1 MTNEKKAYKIKKI
14 VLAAGESKRF
24 GDKNKLSEIIKGK
37 PLINHILDTLFKI
50 FDPSELI
57 IIVGH
62 EKNIIK
68 NLIFNKNKDVKILEN
83 KNYRKGIGTSI
94 ALGMNN
100 LNADI
105 DGVMIIPA
113 DMPYINSKDL
123 INLEKKFMELNCVKV
138 VMPEHNYRIG
148 NPVIL
153 PRNYFKILKSLK
165 DDFGARSLIKKKDI
179 VTLKTGFGTI
189 FDIDTKEELAK
200 TKVNY

>member
-1 MTNEKKAYKIKKI
+1 MINEKKNNNIKKI
-14 VLAAGESKRF
+14 LLAAGESKRF
-24 GDKNKLSEIIKGK
+24 GDKNKLSEIINGK
-37 PLINHILDTLFKI
+37 PIINHILDTLFEI

-57 IIVGH
+57 VIVGH

-68 NLIFNKNKDVKILEN
+68 NLIFNKDIKILEN
-83 KNYRKGIGTSI
+83 KDYRKGIGTSI
-94 ALGMNN
+94 ALAINN
-100 LNADI
+100 LNVDI

-153 PRNYFKILKSLK
+153 PRNYFKTLKSLK
-165 DDFGARSLIKKKDI
+165 DDFGARSLIRKKDI
-179 VTLKTGFGTI
+179 ITLKTGFGTI

>member
-1 MTNEKKAYKIKKI
+1 MINEKKNNNIKKI
-14 VLAAGESKRF
+14 LLAAGESKRF
-24 GDKNKLSEIIKGK
+24 GDKNKLSEKINGK
-37 PLINHILDTLFKI
+37 PIINYILDTLFQI

-57 IIVGH
+57 VIVGH
-62 EKNIIK
+62 EQNIIK
-68 NLIFNKNKDVKILEN
+68 NLIFNKDIKILEN
-83 KNYRKGIGTSI
+83 KDYRKGIGTSI

-100 LNADI
+100 LNEDI

-153 PRNYFKILKSLK
+153 PRNYFKTLKSLK
-165 DDFGARSLIKKKDI
+165 DDFGARSLIRKKDI
-179 VTLKTGFGTI
+179 ITLKTGFGTI

-200 TKVNY
+200 TKINY

>member
-1 MTNEKKAYKIKKI
+1 MINEKINNKIKKI
-14 VLAAGESKRF
+14 LLAAGESKRF
-24 GDKNKLSEIIKGK
+24 GDKNKLSEMINDK
-37 PLINHILDTLFKI
+37 PIINHVLDKLLQI
-50 FDPSELI
+50 FDYSELLV
-57 IIVGH
+57 IVGH
-62 EKNIIK
+62 EHNIIK
-68 NLIFNKNKDVKILEN
+68 NLIFNKDIKILEN
-83 KNYRKGIGTSI
+83 KDYRKGIGTSI

-138 VMPEHNYRIG
+138 VMPEHNCRIG

-153 PRNYFKILKSLK
+153 PRNYFKTLKSLK

-179 VTLKTGFGTI
+179 ITIKSGFGTI

>member
-1 MTNEKKAYKIKKI
+1 MMNEKKTNKIKKI

-24 GDKNKLSEIIKGK
+24 GDKNKLSEMIDDK
-37 PLINHILDTLFKI
+37 PIINHVLDSLFEI
-50 FDPSELI
+50 FDYSELI
-57 IIVGH
+57 VIIGH
-62 EKNIIK
+62 DHKLIK
-68 NLIFNKNKDVKILEN
+68 NLIFNKDIKILEN
-83 KNYRKGIGTSI
+83 KDYRNGIGTSI

-113 DMPYINSKDL
+113 DMPYICSKDL
-123 INLEKKFMELNCVKV
+123 INLENKFMELNCVKV

-153 PRNYFKILKSLK
+153 PRKYFDTLKNLK
-165 DDFGARSLIKKKDI
+165 DDFGARSLIRKKDI

-189 FDIDTKEELAK
+189 FDIDTKEELAE
-200 TKVNY
+200 TKANY

>member
-1 MTNEKKAYKIKKI
+1 MINEKKNNNIKKI
-14 VLAAGESKRF
+14 LLAAGESKRF
-24 GDKNKLSEIIKGK
+24 GDKNKLSEIINGK
-37 PLINHILDTLFKI
+37 PIINHILDTLFEI

-57 IIVGH
+57 VIVGH

-68 NLIFNKNKDVKILEN
+68 NLIFNKDIKILEN
-83 KNYRKGIGTSI
+83 KDYRKGIGTSI

-100 LNADI
+100 LNEDI
-105 DGVMIIPA
+105 DGVMIIQA
-113 DMPYINSKDL
+113 DMPCINSKDL

-153 PRNYFKILKSLK
+153 PRNYFNTLKSLK
-165 DDFGARSLIKKKDI
+165 DDFGARSLIRKKDI
-179 VTLKTGFGTI
+179 ITLKTGFGTI

-200 TKVNY
+200 TKIN